1 MNFSLNERTESHCM
15 QIELKWNLVKIEL
28 KLNSNMLNVIWIES
42 DWIPIQQLDED
53 SIELKKNGMQIGGV
67 SMKNLVVNMVLDVFW
82 KDTNLKK
89 HNSMPLYLGMD

>member
-1 MNFSLNERTESHCM
+1 
-15 QIELKWNLVKIEL
+15 
-28 KLNSNMLNVIWIES
+28 
-42 DWIPIQQLDED
+42 
-53 SIELKKNGMQIGGV
+53 LKKNGMQIGGV